1 MTSDIGDAL
10 YESSNSCELGLG
22 GLGNKKSSGFST
34 YRPLF
39 RIIFPIVS
47 ENLIGS
53 MPKYRI
59 VGKPDVNV
67 SDL

>member
-1 MTSDIGDAL
+1 MTSDIGDTL
-10 YESSNSCELGLG
+10 YESPNSCEIGLG
-22 GLGNKKSSGFST
+22 MKKSSGFSI
-34 YRPLF
+34 YGPLF
-39 RIIFPIVS
+39 RIDGIIFPIAS

-59 VGKPDVNV
+59 VGKLDVNV